1 MRLTKQQKGYFWL
14 SGLLLILVSLL
25 FLPVKVDYNIH
36 TKGLVIPAHEWSLAR
51 TIEGNLVSS
60 LKDNIQ
66 GSVKNYNVTEFQRGD
81 VVEFKLNEELFN
93 SRSVQKGDT
102 IGMVYSNEEQR
113 KLLQLQG
120 EFDILYAELRY
131 YTSGQK
137 PEDVERA
144 KRQLILAQQEVETQR
159 RLMDRS
165 QTLFRDS
172 LISEQNY
179 ELELN
184 ALRLKEMQHNIAE
197 AEYMSATTG
206 DKPEQA
212 ELISTKMGVLKQQID
227 QIRARINYFTLISP
241 VSGMVVMNR
250 GAESSELLINIIDT
264 SAYVVLTPL
273 DMFERSYVKE
283 DLDVRMKL
291 RDLPATPAGKIIS
304 IDNVVQVVDNRQAFF
319 ATALFRNEQAIA
331 PGLVTE
337 ILIQGEQVSPL
348 EYAARIMG
356 LTTRK

>member
-1 MRLTKQQKGYFWL
+1 MRLTKQQKGYFWVSVL
-14 SGLLLILVSLL
+14 ILILVSLL

-51 TIEGNLVSS
+51 TVEGNLVSS

-66 GSVKNYNVTEFQRGD
+66 GSLKNYNVTEFQRGD

-93 SRSVQKGDT
+93 ARAVQKGDT
-102 IGMVYSNEEQR
+102 IGIVYSNEEQR

-120 EFDILYAELRY
+120 EFDVLYAELRF
-131 YTSGQK
+131 YTTGEK

-144 KRQLILAQQEVETQR
+144 RRQLLLAEQEVETQR

-165 QTLFRDS
+165 QTLFEDS

-206 DKPEQA
+206 QKPEQA
-212 ELISTKMGVLKQQID
+212 NLISTKMEVLKQQID
-227 QIRARINYFTLISP
+227 QIRDRINYFTLISP

-250 GAESSELLINIIDT
+250 GAENAELLINIIDT

-273 DMFERSYVKE
+273 DMFERSYIKK
-283 DLDVRMKL
+283 DLEVRMKI
-291 RDLPATPAGKIIS
+291 RDMHATPAGKIIS

-319 ATALFRNEQAIA
+319 ATALFKSEQAIA

-337 ILIQGEQVSPL
+337 VLIQAEQVSPL
-348 EYAARIMG
+348 EYVERIIG
-356 LTTRK
+356 LTIRK